1 MYEMNRRLQK
11 YMSLLLI
18 GILVM
23 MPGGIN
29 IAAETDT
36 ETIYEETFDDGIGV
50 ATQAGNAELIV
61 EDKQFPGNDNEKAV
75 YVSNRS
81 EDYDGVD
88 IHFSDVGMEDGKAY
102 NITVTGYIDDD
113 VDVPEDAQAL
123 MQNIDSYE
131 GFYVDAN
138 YIAGETFT
146 LSGTY
151 TVDVN
156 EDHAI
161 RIQSNDDGKEIPFYM
176 GEILITSEETE
187 DTDNGNDDQV
197 EIRSYQNFP
206 NVKRNL
212 FSVIIGLNS

>member
-1 MYEMNRRLQK
+1 TKCIGGIYEMNRRLQK

-29 IAAETDT
+29 TAAETDT
-36 ETIYEETFDDGIGV
+36 DFLYEETFDNGLGI
-50 ATQAGNAELIV
+50 ATQGGDVDLTV
-61 EDKQFPGNDNEKAV
+61 EDKQFPDNDNEKAV

-88 IHFSDVGMEDGKAY
+88 IQFSDVGMEDGETY
-102 NITVTGYIDDD
+102 NVTVTGYIDED
-113 VDVPEDAQAL
+113 VDVPEGAQAL

-131 GFYVDAN
+131 GFYIDAD
-138 YIAGETFT
+138 YTAGETFT

-151 TVDVN
+151 TVDAN

-161 RIQSNDDGKEIPFYM
+161 RIQSNDDGK
-176 GEILITSEETE
+176 
-187 DTDNGNDDQV
+187 
-197 EIRSYQNFP
+197 
-206 NVKRNL
+206 
-212 FSVIIGLNS
+212 